1 MDGKYT
7 RLKLKM
13 LLLVVLGTLIA
24 GGVGIFL
31 LEVVVDGV
39 LQDPFARFFLWAA
52 TTLFGQ
58 SPEGAAELYQRYIR
72 NNKQE
77 ILTLGTMLLMLI
89 AFYLAMGRFTRWLD
103 DIRSATRR
111 LVEAQAE
118 PVELPRELAPIQE
131 DLNAIQRQLR
141 AREAAARESEQRKG
155 DLVAFLAHDLK
166 TPLTSVVGYL
176 TLLRD
181 DPGLDAA
188 QRAKFT
194 GIALDKPGGWRS
206 CWGSFSTSPGWIWT
220 AGRGSASPSSCPCCW
235 SSSPT
240 SSTPSLRRSSSG
252 ARWKFSTT

>member
-39 LQDPFARFFLWAA
+39 LQTPSPAFSSGRPPPVRPEPGGGGGALPALYPQQQAGDPHPGYHAA
-52 TTLFGQ
+52 D
-58 SPEGAAELYQRYIR
+58 AHR
-72 NNKQE
+72 
-77 ILTLGTMLLMLI
+77 
-89 AFYLAMGRFTRWLD
+89 FYLAMGRFTRWLD

-141 AREAAARESEQRKG
+141 AAGGGGPGRASSAR
-155 DLVAFLAHDLK
+155 
-166 TPLTSVVGYL
+166 
-176 TLLRD
+176 
-181 DPGLDAA
+181 
-188 QRAKFT
+188 
-194 GIALDKPGGWRS
+194 GIW
-206 CWGSFSTSPGWIWT
+206 W
-220 AGRGSASPSSCPCCW
+220 PSWPTI
-235 SSSPT
+235 SSP
-240 SSTPSLRRSSSG
+240 R
-252 ARWKFSTT
+252 

>member
-103 DIRSATRR
+103 DI
-111 LVEAQAE
+111 L
-118 PVELPRELAPIQE
+118 LLAR
-131 DLNAIQRQLR
+131 NV
-141 AREAAARESEQRKG
+141 K
-155 DLVAFLAHDLK
+155 
-166 TPLTSVVGYL
+166 
-176 TLLRD
+176 
-181 DPGLDAA
+181 
-188 QRAKFT
+188 
-194 GIALDKPGGWRS
+194 
-206 CWGSFSTSPGWIWT
+206 
-220 AGRGSASPSSCPCCW
+220 
-235 SSSPT
+235 
-240 SSTPSLRRSSSG
+240 
-252 ARWKFSTT
+252 